1 MIRPIYLL
9 LAVAMFSFAVSAQP
23 KPRPKPF
30 ATPTPETEDTVAKFG
45 GVITGK
51 TYRNESL
58 RFELTVPDGWFFA
71 GRDFESI
78 LRKDGIDLS
87 VAKSSAKLL
96 FTAFR
101 AETDTK
107 SSAIARFASEDI
119 TLQPQITDK
128 VDYLDAVRAS
138 FKFVRPPAGFKYSET
153 QVEKLAGKQFAYLEI
168 ESTLG
173 KKRMYVMLR
182 GRTAILMTLSYKD
195 ASDLGRFRRVL
206 DEGDFDLR

>member
-1 MIRPIYLL
+1 MIRTIYML
-9 LAVAMFSFAVSAQP
+9 LAVALLSFAVSAQP

-30 ATPTPETEDTVAKFG
+30 ATPEAEDSVAKFG
-45 GVITGK
+45 GAITGK
-51 TYRNESL
+51 TYRNQSL
-58 RFELTVPDGWFFA
+58 RFELTMPDGWFFA

-78 LRKDGIDLS
+78 IRKDGIDLS

-119 TLQPQITDK
+119 TLQPQIADE
-128 VDYLDAVRAS
+128 VDYLDAVRSS